1 MDSSGKSAGAEDT
14 LRLNRARDVVV
25 LTIARPQA
33 KNALDLQTID
43 ALAETVDDL
52 ARDASLRAV
61 VLTGAGD
68 TFISGGDI
76 KDFLRLDDAQAGRR
90 MAERMQSVLARLEAL
105 EVPVI
110 AAIEGLAL
118 GGGAETCLA
127 CDMRVAGHSAQIGFK
142 QVSLGIMVGW
152 GGGQRLLRL
161 VGRSQAL
168 RLLLTG
174 TVIGAEEAMRIG
186 LADEIVPTGEA
197 LSRALELACEIAR
210 QPAAAV
216 RATKRAVHHI
226 ADMTRTEAADFEAGC
241 FATLWASP
249 EHRQAVAALLE
260 RRPRA
265 ATGTD
270 A

>member
-1 MDSSGKSAGAEDT
+1 M
-14 LRLNRARDVVV
+14 
-25 LTIARPQA
+25 LTIERPQV
-33 KNALDLQTID
+33 KNALDLRTID
-43 ALAETVDDL
+43 VLAETVDGL
-52 ARDASLRAV
+52 VRDASLRAV

-76 KDFLRLDDAQAGRR
+76 KDFLRLDDAQAGRG
-90 MAERMQSVLARLEAL
+90 MAERMQSVLALLEAL

-127 CDMRVAGHSAQIGFK
+127 CDMRVAGRSAQIGFK

-174 TVIGAEEAMRIG
+174 AVIGAEEAMRIG
-186 LADEIVPTGEA
+186 LVDEVVPAGEA
-197 LSRALELACEIAR
+197 LSRASELAREIAR

-216 RATKRAVHHI
+216 RATKRAVHHV
-226 ADMTRTEAADFEAGC
+226 ADMTRAEAAAFEARC
-241 FATLWASP
+241 FGTLWASP
-249 EHRQAVAALLE
+249 DHRQAVAALLE

-265 ATGTD
+265 AME
-270 A
+270 AEA